1 MCRSLTSDRDRL
13 PLGQRGRS
21 PESWSQAESLLG
33 FFNVYIK
40 KRFYI
45 FKRHYENVETFFKWF
60 ECFRNK
66 LIEWNHNDVG
76 CRSSGRKHKERKAA
90 TVLDA
95 NAASQRSQGDE
106 RWWRSSSAREGHC
119 TLWHLL
125 WRKKVPDYR
134 FTFSIFQTNTAQ
146 SVWCFQP
153 RGGVL
158 FKHVQSE
165 LAWTAWG
172 GLYLDQ
178 WKSVL

>member
-1 MCRSLTSDRDRL
+1 MFL
-13 PLGQRGRS
+13 
-21 PESWSQAESLLG
+21 
-33 FFNVYIK
+33 
-40 KRFYI
+40 
-45 FKRHYENVETFFKWF
+45 HYENVETFFKWF

-76 CRSSGRKHKERKAA
+76 CRSTGRKHKERKAA

-125 WRKKVPDYR
+125 WRKKVPGHG

-153 RGGVL
+153 RGGV
-158 FKHVQSE
+158 
-165 LAWTAWG
+165 
-172 GLYLDQ
+172 
-178 WKSVL
+178 VLNMFRVSSPEQPEVDFNKLINESRCCRSDGSFIKT